1 MAFTHL
7 TNLTVFEALDQIC
20 GYALG
25 TGGWLLPYVEPMIT
39 DKGVNM
45 SIGTFDEMKTFEGVG
60 LVAQEIDGPESKYRR
75 AHLVSLDGALMINL
89 AASYRNSYAAGRDY
103 EASPPVEDE
112 LGFLESGFETQ
123 TNTPVPLWKHR
134 YDADK
139 NEAFPARYDVQYYQ
153 NSASANKDGGWRG
166 WHRKY
171 DGSSQRG
178 NEISWIGVTAVKNPT
193 SPAATD
199 VTPWYLQDGERAH
212 YNGDQDRP
220 IVACACFQK
229 DYEAEEDHTAEGPVI
244 DDLWVFGGGGGEV
257 ATTITAIMRQKVVYT
272 TDTGSITKYFYQ
284 FLYFGRDMHDFR
296 SPDGIAGFF
305 NASNLAHS
313 PLVGFYTDEP
323 QFDYHD
329 TTDLMTDLPMGA
341 LSTFRD
347 TSNTIFLAQD
357 EGLADA
363 NYSSPLTG
371 GWGCGGGNICTGPL
385 SRNGV
390 NSTAHRA
397 PTDDYVDHWVEG
409 QSALKNNACSPV
421 FAGYE
426 RGRQYL
432 RMLDIQCY
440 RAFDEGVHPTTPS
453 KWEGVAD
460 RGGVALVGVLPGL
473 TLASTATVDRAKGYG
488 VMGEYMVFPFFTID
502 DNFSNDIGDFTPTVP
517 KENQNAVPS
526 RRWQEMTFHHRGV
539 GLAVLNPDPE

>member
-1 MAFTHL
+1 MSVSHF

-25 TGGWLLPYVEPMIT
+25 TGNWVLPYVEPMIT
-39 DKGVNM
+39 DKAVNM
-45 SIGTFDEMKTFEGVG
+45 SVGTFDEMTTFEGVG
-60 LVAQEIDGPESKYRR
+60 LVAQVIDESISKYRR
-75 AHLVSLDGALMINL
+75 AHLVSNDGALMINL
-89 AASYRNSYAAGRDY
+89 AASYRNSYAASRDW
-103 EASPPVEDE
+103 EASPPVEGEGSLD
-112 LGFLESGFETQ
+112 GGFETQ

-139 NEAFPARYDVQYYQ
+139 DGEYPDRYDVQYFLNYP
-153 NSASANKDGGWRG
+153 SANKDGGWRG
-166 WHRKY
+166 WHRGY
-171 DGSSQRG
+171 DYTSQRG

-193 SPAATD
+193 SPASTEAA
-199 VTPWYLQDGERAH
+199 PWYLQDGERAC
-212 YNGDQDRP
+212 YNEAQDRP

-229 DYEAEEDHTAEGPVI
+229 DYEGFEDHTAEGPII
-244 DDLWVFGGGGGEV
+244 DDLWISGENGTDV
-257 ATTITAIMRQKVVYT
+257 STTFTVIMRQKVVYT
-272 TDTGSITKYFYQ
+272 TDTGTVTKYFYQ
-284 FLYFGRDMHDFR
+284 FLYFGQEMYDFR
-296 SPDGIAGFF
+296 SPDGARGFF

-313 PLVGFYTDEP
+313 PLVGFYPDEP

-329 TTDLMTDLPMGA
+329 TTDSMEDLPLGA

-363 NYSSPLTG
+363 NYSSPMTG

-390 NSTAHRA
+390 NSSAHRA

-409 QSALKNNACSPV
+409 QSVLKDNACSPV

-460 RGGVALVGVLPGL
+460 RGGVALIGVLPGL

-488 VMGEYMVFPFFTID
+488 VMGDYMVFPFFTID
-502 DNFSNDIGDFTPTVP
+502 DNFSNGIGDFTPVAP
-517 KENQNAVPS
+517 KGDQNAIPS
-526 RRWQEMTFHHRGV
+526 RRWQEMSFHHRGV
-539 GLAVLNPDPE
+539 GLAILSQAVG